1 MEAKRKNK
9 LTKEEMTGRIEALA
23 QKRRTKESIQ
33 LPICFDDKRATPNS
47 FIRSALFSAVQAKDR
62 TFLNGIDIESQD
74 GITVN
79 FKGEQLNQ
87 DDLTLWMALIHLT
100 KGKPLGSVV
109 TLSAHSILKAIDLS
123 TGGDQ
128 HKQLHEGIRRLNGSS
143 VQITHLKKKY
153 IGTLIKEA
161 FQDEETG
168 HYAIVLN
175 PNLIQLFGDTQWT
188 AVDWQQRLVLRRKP
202 LAQALHAY
210 FSSHKNPFPVTL
222 EFLRKLTGSRNTQ
235 PASFKRQCRIALESL
250 VAIGFLQDFGFQND
264 NVIVQRAIQQLEA
277 G

>member
-62 TFLNGIDIESQD
+62 AFLNGIDIESQD

-109 TLSAHSILKAIDLS
+109 TLSAHSILKAMDLS
-123 TGGDQ
+123 TGATSTNSCMKVSD
-128 HKQLHEGIRRLNGSS
+128 GST
-143 VQITHLKKKY
+143 V
-153 IGTLIKEA
+153 
-161 FQDEETG
+161 
-168 HYAIVLN
+168 
-175 PNLIQLFGDTQWT
+175 
-188 AVDWQQRLVLRRKP
+188 
-202 LAQALHAY
+202 AQY
-210 FSSHKNPFPVTL
+210 RS
-222 EFLRKLTGSRNTQ
+222 LT
-235 PASFKRQCRIALESL
+235 
-250 VAIGFLQDFGFQND
+250 
-264 NVIVQRAIQQLEA
+264 
-277 G
+277 

>member
-23 QKRRTKESIQ
+23 QKRRTKEVIQ

-62 TFLNGIDIESQD
+62 VFLNGIDIESQD

-100 KGKPLGSVV
+100 KGKPLGSAV
-109 TLSAHSILKAIDLS
+109 TLSAHSILKAMDLS

-128 HKQLHEGIRRLNGSS
+128 HKQLHEGIRRLNGGS

-235 PASFKRQCRIALESL
+235 PASFKRQCRVALENL
-250 VAIGFLQDFGFQND
+250 VAIGFLQDFGFQGN
-264 NVIVQRAIQQLEA
+264 NVIVQRAMQQLEA

>member
-1 MEAKRKNK
+1 MEGKRKNK
-9 LTKEEMTGRIEALA
+9 LTKEEMTGRIQALA
-23 QKRRTKESIQ
+23 QKRRTKEVIQ

-62 TFLNGIDIESQD
+62 AFLNGIDIESQD

-109 TLSAHSILKAIDLS
+109 TLSAHSILKAMDLS

-128 HKQLHEGIRRLNGSS
+128 HKQLHEGIRRLNGGS

-153 IGTLIKEA
+153 IGTLIKET

-235 PASFKRQCRIALESL
+235 PASFKRQCRVALENL
-250 VAIGFLQDFGFQND
+250 VAIGFLQDFGFQDD
-264 NVIVQRAIQQLEA
+264 NVIVQRAMQQLEA